1 MKWIGWPKNEQ
12 GVMSGDA
19 KAYIAEIRWGSRVD
33 AAKFSG
39 EGNWE
44 GEPFDWGIG
53 EGTSRV
59 GGSSVLVLLIY
70 LWGAGGGI

>member
-1 MKWIGWPKNEQ
+1 VKWIGWPKNEQ

-19 KAYIAEIRWGSRVD
+19 KAYIAEIRWGSRVE
-33 AAKFSG
+33 AEKFSG

-53 EGTSRV
+53 EGGV

-70 LWGAGGGI
+70 LWRAGGGIW